1 MVSFESGPKKS
12 ISVGVIDLVGQVL
25 IAEIVNRRLLQLN
38 TAFVLE
44 TERSLILRC

>member
-25 IAEIVNRRLLQLN
+25 IEIL
-38 TAFVLE
+38 FESWE
-44 TERSLILRC
+44 TDYILFFRGFQVGIGKSF